1 MLKSKQRICLQREET
16 RADVSQEKE
25 TKKKVKER
33 ETEIIPF
40 EYLQI

>member
-16 RADVSQEKE
+16 GADVSQEKE

-33 ETEIIPF
+33 
-40 EYLQI
+40 LR